1 VRAAGVLQTN
11 VVIVNYR
18 PLGRTGLTVS
28 AVSLG
33 TVSLGVDYGIAA
45 PGGFGRPGEDE
56 AIALVCAALDR
67 GVTLIDTAPAYGS
80 SERIVGRA
88 AGRDPRAVIATKV
101 HSPVGAVAGF
111 GRIVI
116 TSLES
121 SLRALDRDVLD
132 IVQLHNATLEM
143 IHEGAVTDALLDAK
157 RRGLVRVLGA
167 SVYGLEAALAVIGSG
182 TYGVVQVAF
191 SALDQRMAE
200 TVMPAAEAA
209 GIGVIV
215 RSAFLKG
222 ALTPKAQWLPESLAP
237 VRDAAARVRD
247 LLAGGSWERLPDAAM
262 RFCLSA
268 PHIASVLTGARTLAE
283 LDAALAAEA
292 AGPLNPSMLAAA
304 AALALADERLLNPSY
319 WPVP

>member
-1 VRAAGVLQTN
+1 
-11 VVIVNYR
+11 
-18 PLGRTGLTVS
+18 
-28 AVSLG
+28 
-33 TVSLGVDYGIAA
+33 
-45 PGGFGRPGEDE
+45 
-56 AIALVCAALDR
+56 
-67 GVTLIDTAPAYGS
+67 
-80 SERIVGRA
+80 
-88 AGRDPRAVIATKV
+88 
-101 HSPVGAVAGF
+101 
-111 GRIVI
+111 
-116 TSLES
+116 
-121 SLRALDRDVLD
+121 
-132 IVQLHNATLEM
+132 
-143 IHEGAVTDALLDAK
+143 
-157 RRGLVRVLGA
+157 
-167 SVYGLEAALAVIGSG
+167 
-182 TYGVVQVAF
+182 
-191 SALDQRMAE
+191 
-200 TVMPAAEAA
+200 MPAAEAA

-292 AGPLNPSMLAAA
+292 AGPLDPSMLAAA